1 MTHNIQSR
9 PERRAMTN
17 LAHTRRKTSPG
28 QLISL
33 RRRRLSEL
41 DACLGRIVGI
51 DRRLHELGVP
61 FPVRL
66 SPLPDRGKVVAALHD
81 TWDWLHRWTER
92 SQPKQA
98 REDRIE
104 PEHTRVDRSKLARQL
119 AEALPHS
126 RVTAISLYHLATGL
140 SLRESGRRGRGN
152 PEAGLGSPSPS

>member
-1 MTHNIQSR
+1 
-9 PERRAMTN
+9 
-17 LAHTRRKTSPG
+17 LK
-28 QLISL
+28 
-33 RRRRLSEL
+33 EL
-41 DACLGRIVGI
+41 DACVGRIEGI

-81 TWDWLHRWTER
+81 TWDWLDRWKER

-104 PEHTRVDRSKLARQL
+104 PQPTRVDHSKLARQL

-126 RVTAISLYHLATGL
+126 RVTAISLYRSATGQG
-140 SLRESGRRGRGN
+140 LRESMDAIDKATQRLGKALRRPVGRLRRRTGN
-152 PEAGLGSPSPS
+152 GQQGAEASNG